1 MKAERIERGEWYF
14 YIQPSTLLPCSTRD
28 WYFDSDDQRYYD
40 ENYFLTREAVNACA
54 QALAPVRAELKGLK
68 ERSKDKLLRDQDR
81 KELEAQ
87 IGACRFA
94 AESIIADAKK
104 E

>member
-1 MKAERIERGEWYF
+1 MKTERIERGEWYF
-14 YIQPSTLLPCSTRD
+14 YIQPSTLLPRATRD

-54 QALAPVRAELKGLK
+54 QALVPVRQELQQLREKG
-68 ERSKDKLLRDQDR
+68 KDKTLSDKDR
-81 KELEAQ
+81 KELDAQ
-87 IGACRFA
+87 IADCRFT